1 MNIGMPIGIPWY
13 ESEGDYLAVVAMLPA
28 AEGQDP
34 ISYDAFRAKMV
45 NAEQE
50 KKREGFIPI
59 RVPIDAVT
67 LKGWVEANNLR
78 VCRASIAEFVMIA
91 AALILKTHESRN

>member
-1 MNIGMPIGIPWY
+1 MNAGTHIGIPWY
-13 ESEGDYLAVVAMLPA
+13 ESERDYLAVVAMLPA
-28 AEGQDP
+28 AEGQDA
-34 ISYDAFRAKMV
+34 ISYDAFRTKMM

-50 KKREGFIPI
+50 KKREGFVPV

-78 VCRASIAEFVMIA
+78 VCRASIGEFVMIGV
-91 AALILKTHESRN
+91 ALILKGREQRN